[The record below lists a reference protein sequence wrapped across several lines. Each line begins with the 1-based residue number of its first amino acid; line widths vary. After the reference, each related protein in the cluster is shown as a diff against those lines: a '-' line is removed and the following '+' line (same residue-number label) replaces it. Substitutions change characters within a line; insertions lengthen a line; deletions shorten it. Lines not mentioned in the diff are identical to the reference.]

1 MWKRKT
7 IMKKK
12 EVPMFDLDWFED
24 PVYPIMI
31 IGPLAEDLADE
42 ERERRRPEDDI
53 DQDDEE

>member
-1 MWKRKT
+1 
-7 IMKKK
+7 MKKK

-31 IGPLAEDLADE
+31 IGPLTEDLADE
-42 ERERRRPEDDI
+42 ERERRRFEDDI